1 MLRERDTR
9 SLPSLRRISNA
20 FLVART
26 LSWSSML
33 RRVMFWSASD
43 LMVLM
48 RFVWLIAW
56 REGIVG
62 RFESTGKWFELAK
75 RVEILF

>member
-1 MLRERDTR
+1 
-9 SLPSLRRISNA
+9 
-20 FLVART
+20 
-26 LSWSSML
+26 ML